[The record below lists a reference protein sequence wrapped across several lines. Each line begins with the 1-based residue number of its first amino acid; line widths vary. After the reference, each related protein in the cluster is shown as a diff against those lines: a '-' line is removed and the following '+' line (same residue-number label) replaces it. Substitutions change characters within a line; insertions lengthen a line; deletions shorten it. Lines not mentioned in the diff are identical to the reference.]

1 RGFSFQSDARAQ
13 MKFRALCALA
23 LAAWACVARE
33 RARRR
38 PDGARELLA
47 VPDGDPAA
55 ETAPRAPEQC
65 RSGMGHALRLLRHLP
80 REGSFCI
87 GFVPTNG
94 VCNPPMRCFGNFSKA
109 TLRAQMKCVALCALA
124 LAAWACVGVRAQG
137 DDPERRVSCLP
148 CRDGDPAARN
158 CTAVRPEHYRS
169 GRLTWCGCCDTCLVY
184 IVDGQFCVGAIPTNG
199 VCNPPMQCE
208 GNVCRNS

>member
-1 RGFSFQSDARAQ
+1 MDVKAPS
-13 MKFRALCALA
+13 ALGLYRRTVYATRQCVALA
-23 LAAWACVARE
+23 TYAAIHKHNQPIHRNT
-33 RARRR
+33 R
-38 PDGARELLA
+38 
-47 VPDGDPAA
+47 
-55 ETAPRAPEQC
+55 
-65 RSGMGHALRLLRHLP
+65 
-80 REGSFCI
+80 
-87 GFVPTNG
+87 
-94 VCNPPMRCFGNFSKA
+94 
-109 TLRAQMKCVALCALA
+109 MKCVALCALA